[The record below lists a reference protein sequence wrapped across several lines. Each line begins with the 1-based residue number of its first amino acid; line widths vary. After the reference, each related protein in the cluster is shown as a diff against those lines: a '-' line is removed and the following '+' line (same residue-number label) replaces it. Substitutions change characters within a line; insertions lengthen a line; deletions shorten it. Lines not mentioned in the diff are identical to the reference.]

1 MVVIDR
7 SEIKGFDLDGLAIR
21 VFLKAL
27 EILGGPRK
35 LVELRNLT
43 WITSLMEASY
53 AVVMWEELNKTEDE
67 IAEFLGLSRQTVRN
81 ILKADPELVM
91 QKIEGEL
98 KDKTHKA
105 HTAGGLAK
113 YALREI
119 KAGRDNLSVFMQA
132 FEQAFSDLG
141 VEWPVHV
148 LRKLK
153 GTDFPIS
160 RTDLSVK
167 LKGLKILGTDIEKIL
182 SDIEIDMFE
191 SPRDVLRSISER
203 IKIKKIKKED

>member
-1 MVVIDR
+1 MVVID
-7 SEIKGFDLDGLAIR
+7 SNEIKKFDLDGLAIR

-35 LVELRNLT
+35 LIELRNLT

-53 AVVMWEELNKTEDE
+53 AVVMWEELHKTEDE

-81 ILKADPELVM
+81 ILRADPELVM

-98 KDKTHKA
+98 KDKSRRA

-113 YALREI
+113 YALSEI
-119 KAGRDNLSVFMQA
+119 KAGRDNLTVFMQA

-148 LRKLK
+148 LRRLK

-160 RTDLSVK
+160 KADLSIK
-167 LKGLKILGTDIEKIL
+167 LKGLKILGTDIEEIL
-182 SDIEIDMFE
+182 SDIDVEVFE
-191 SPRDVLRSISER
+191 SPRDVLRTIS
-203 IKIKKIKKED
+203 KKVKKEE